1 MITYGL
7 ATTGIRVFNMAGS
20 DIASKVKAGLAKAQA
35 AVSDGGNLVEI
46 GEEIITKDPIN
57 GDLKTVTWT
66 TLTNAIFKSYNKG
79 YIDGTTIL
87 AGDRELVVDG
97 DIILKRG
104 LRVRAYG
111 KEYQIQNV
119 DFKAPSEVVLAQ
131 IAQCREV

>member
-1 MITYGL
+1 
-7 ATTGIRVFNMAGS
+7 MAGS

-35 AVSDGGNLVEI
+35 AVSDSNNLVEI
-46 GEEIITKDPIN
+46 GEETIVRDPIN
-57 GDLKTVTWT
+57 GDLKTVTWK
-66 TLTNAIFKSYNKG
+66 TLANAVFKSYNKG

-119 DFKAPSEVVLAQ
+119 DFKAPSEVIMAQ

>member
-1 MITYGL
+1 
-7 ATTGIRVFNMAGS
+7 MAGS

>member
-1 MITYGL
+1 
-7 ATTGIRVFNMAGS
+7 MAGS
-20 DIASKVKAGLAKAQA
+20 DIAAKVKAGLAKAQA
-35 AVSDGGNLVEI
+35 AVSDGNNLVEI
-46 GEEIITKDPIN
+46 GEETIVRDPIN
-57 GDLKTVTWT
+57 GDLKTIVWK
-66 TLTNAIFKSYNKG
+66 TLTNAVFKSYNKG

-119 DFKAPSEVVLAQ
+119 DFKAPSEVILAQ
-131 IAQCREV
+131 IAQCREI

>member
-1 MITYGL
+1 
-7 ATTGIRVFNMAGS
+7 MAGS
-20 DIASKVKAGLAKAQA
+20 DIAAKVKAGLAKAQA
-35 AVSDGGNLVEI
+35 AVSDGNNLVEI
-46 GEEIITKDPIN
+46 GEETIVRDPIN
-57 GDLKTVTWT
+57 GDLKTIVWKK
-66 TLTNAIFKSYNKG
+66 LTNAVFKSYNKG

-104 LRVRAYG
+104 LRVKAYG
-111 KEYQIQNV
+111 KEYQIKNV

>member
-1 MITYGL
+1 
-7 ATTGIRVFNMAGS
+7 MAGS
-20 DIASKVKAGLAKAQA
+20 DIASKVKAGLAKAQI
-35 AVSDGGNLVEI
+35 AVSDSNNLVEI
-46 GEEIITKDPIN
+46 GEETIVRDPIN
-57 GDLKTVTWT
+57 GDLKTVTWK
-66 TLTNAIFKSYNKG
+66 TLANAVFKSYNKG

-119 DFKAPSEVVLAQ
+119 DFKAPSEVILAQ